1 MSESEN
7 KDTFTGVVMT
17 GRRVKFRA
25 YQGWN
30 GDEQVLRKFKVRP
43 SIVRNGQDPTT
54 IGSAIRSVLSQWKH
68 KGLSAIIPEF
78 TIERM
83 AMILSIEIKAA
94 LLPGP
99 VLVALELDHGP
110 TRVTLF
116 PSVEQ

>member
-30 GDEQVLRKFKVRP
+30 GEEQVLRKFKVRP
-43 SIVRNGQDPTT
+43 SIVSNGHDENAIKT
-54 IGSAIRSVLSQWKH
+54 AIRLVVEKWQ
-68 KGLSAIIPEF
+68 SADLDMVIPEF

-83 AMILSIEIKAA
+83 AMILFIDIRAY
-94 LLPGP
+94 LPPGP

-116 PSVEQ
+116 PSVQQ